1 MLIQRLGSAVPHSG
15 VRVLAFPRREVR
27 CNRSNLFFQIIG
39 PGIFGASLFQFLGT
53 IPQIVLILVSTL
65 SGSLEAAQQRASLGM
80 GLVAGTTVMLLTL
93 VWGTSVVLGS
103 YDLSAAITIDKSGSS
118 KSNLKGYGIV
128 TDVETSYTARIML
141 ITLAPFLILLLAK
154 VFNSSSGRRV
164 TILIAL
170 IVTFILLFAYIFY
183 QIFQPWIQN
192 RRFEY
197 LMNKYAKDKL
207 LRLLSTNGKPDTRKI
222 QELFSKIDKDGSR
235 SVSAAELRV
244 LLLGVKM
251 DDDDLSTD
259 RDVENILGSFDTSG
273 DGRISQD
280 EFIKG
285 MTTLISDISDQTPD
299 RIKIGGGNN
308 SQNNSQ
314 LQQGLL
320 TNSTGTSTSKVQR
333 FSNLVELLKGTFLCN
348 SWDSYAM
355 CARRTFDQECRRFLT
370 SYKLAF
376 LLCLVLSYTFAL
388 NYGAAIQSIASSRQK
403 TQKSIS
409 LTLSALYGGVYMN
422 NIIDGVDAV
431 GIRPPLVNFDSSSPH
446 LSSACVHTY
455 GFFPC
460 ADNIGGY
467 IFQIVVYQYLLIIGG
482 KLITKGSKT
491 IFNIIG
497 TGVYG
502 ASVFRILT
510 VFPKMV
516 MVIVSGVLKS
526 KRMLELKFHL
536 DRKELFAK
544 SATATGPSV
553 SKCLVAREKLAIW
566 KDTGATIDKKTCYTA
581 GIMLVSLIP
590 YIIVQLTDFVNS
602 SFGMRIVIL
611 IALVV
616 SAALL
621 VSYFLYQIFDPW
633 IQERSLEYSKYENL
647 LAGFL
652 QHVQRHAKEKL
663 VDENGQ
669 PNIPVIKGLFHQTD
683 KDEDKC
689 ITFLELENLIREIQS
704 GKVQVEKDYAISE
717 ILKAFDL
724 NNDGRIEEH
733 EFVEGCK
740 KWITE
745 ATQLAESGDS
755 SARHFLREVVQPL
768 SKKKRTKIAEIE
780 HLMARILKHA
790 QNQALEAEHLV
801 TDDGRPNVER
811 IKALFKQFDR
821 DNSKSLSRPEL
832 EQLIHSTIMW
842 GEVDD
847 LVYEVG
853 QNENKK
859 LKLMTWEFNKSIL
872 EVILGIAILT
882 FFCTSHDKSAI
893 LAIFPASQKSSRT
906 SSLTFSEIYG
916 GVVMNN
922 MMGLSTLLAIV
933 YIKELEWD
941 YSAEVLTILVVCG
954 IIGVLAYSQTTY
966 PLWTCLLAF
975 FLYPFS
981 LAMYYVLQY
990 ILGWG

>member
-1 MLIQRLGSAVPHSG
+1 
-15 VRVLAFPRREVR
+15 
-27 CNRSNLFFQIIG
+27 
-39 PGIFGASLFQFLGT
+39 
-53 IPQIVLILVSTL
+53 
-65 SGSLEAAQQRASLGM
+65 M

-93 VWGTSVVLGS
+93 IWGTSVVLGS
-103 YDLSAAITIDKSGSS
+103 YDLSAAITIDKSGSP
-118 KSNLKGYGIV
+118 KSNLKGFGIV

-141 ITLAPFLILLLAK
+141 ITLVPFLILLLAK
-154 VFNSSSGRRV
+154 IFHSSSGRRV

-170 IVTFILLFAYIFY
+170 IVTFVLLFAYIFY

-207 LRLLSTNGKPDTRKI
+207 LRLLSTNGKPDNRKI
-222 QELFSKIDKDGSR
+222 QELFNKIDKDGSR
-235 SVSAAELRV
+235 SISAAELRL

-259 RDVENILGSFDTSG
+259 RDVENILESFDTSG

-299 RIKIGGGNN
+299 RIKIGGGSN
-308 SQNNSQ
+308 SQ
-314 LQQGLL
+314 
-320 TNSTGTSTSKVQR
+320 
-333 FSNLVELLKGTFLCN
+333 
-348 SWDSYAM
+348 
-355 CARRTFDQECRRFLT
+355 
-370 SYKLAF
+370 
-376 LLCLVLSYTFAL
+376 
-388 NYGAAIQSIASSRQK
+388 
-403 TQKSIS
+403 
-409 LTLSALYGGVYMN
+409 LYGGVYMN
-422 NIIDGVDAV
+422 NIIGLIVFLAPVYARNLQADSFAEIGCSDNMHPHDLIGKLPYRVPSLIVTSWGLMLPPVKPKVMLNNYIHSLLNGDLHTVFMPFDAFV
-431 GIRPPLVNFDSSSPH
+431 LTDTANGRILPLTISV
-446 LSSACVHTY
+446 
-455 GFFPC
+455 
-460 ADNIGGY
+460 NIGGY

-491 IFNIIG
+491 IFNIKG

-510 VFPKMV
+510 VLPKMV
-516 MVIVSGVLKS
+516 MVIVSGILKS
-526 KRMLELKFHL
+526 KENARVKVSFGVGVYAGSTVFNLTFLWGMCVIFS
-536 DRKELFAK
+536 RKELFAK

-553 SKCLVAREKLAIW
+553 SNCLVAREKLAVL

-602 SFGMRIVIL
+602 SFGTRIVIL

-616 SAALL
+616 STALL
-621 VSYFLYQIFDPW
+621 LSYFLYQIFDPW

-652 QHVQRHAKEKL
+652 HHVQRHAKEKL

-689 ITFLELENLIREIQS
+689 ITFLELENLIHEIQS

-755 SARHFLREVVQPL
+755 TARHFLRE
-768 SKKKRTKIAEIE
+768 A
-780 HLMARILKHA
+780 
-790 QNQALEAEHLV
+790 
-801 TDDGRPNVER
+801 
-811 IKALFKQFDR
+811 
-821 DNSKSLSRPEL
+821 
-832 EQLIHSTIMW
+832 
-842 GEVDD
+842 
-847 LVYEVG
+847 
-853 QNENKK
+853 
-859 LKLMTWEFNKSIL
+859 
-872 EVILGIAILT
+872 
-882 FFCTSHDKSAI
+882 
-893 LAIFPASQKSSRT
+893 
-906 SSLTFSEIYG
+906 
-916 GVVMNN
+916 
-922 MMGLSTLLAIV
+922 STLLI
-933 YIKELEWD
+933 
-941 YSAEVLTILVVCG
+941 
-954 IIGVLAYSQTTY
+954 
-966 PLWTCLLAF
+966 
-975 FLYPFS
+975 
-981 LAMYYVLQY
+981 
-990 ILGWG
+990 

>member
-1 MLIQRLGSAVPHSG
+1 MA
-15 VRVLAFPRREVR
+15 
-27 CNRSNLFFQIIG
+27 
-39 PGIFGASLFQFLGT
+39 IF
-53 IPQIVLILVSTL
+53 TL
-65 SGSLEAAQQRASLGM
+65 SLCL
-80 GLVAGTTVMLLTL
+80 LMLLF
-93 VWGTSVVLGS
+93 V
-103 YDLSAAITIDKSGSS
+103 ID
-118 KSNLKGYGIV
+118 
-128 TDVETSYTARIML
+128 TA
-141 ITLAPFLILLLAK
+141 
-154 VFNSSSGRRV
+154 N
-164 TILIAL
+164 
-170 IVTFILLFAYIFY
+170 
-183 QIFQPWIQN
+183 
-192 RRFEY
+192 
-197 LMNKYAKDKL
+197 
-207 LRLLSTNGKPDTRKI
+207 
-222 QELFSKIDKDGSR
+222 
-235 SVSAAELRV
+235 
-244 LLLGVKM
+244 
-251 DDDDLSTD
+251 
-259 RDVENILGSFDTSG
+259 
-273 DGRISQD
+273 GRILPLTIS
-280 EFIKG
+280 G
-285 MTTLISDISDQTPD
+285 NLISD
-299 RIKIGGGNN
+299 G
-308 SQNNSQ
+308 
-314 LQQGLL
+314 
-320 TNSTGTSTSKVQR
+320 
-333 FSNLVELLKGTFLCN
+333 F
-348 SWDSYAM
+348 
-355 CARRTFDQECRRFLT
+355 
-370 SYKLAF
+370 
-376 LLCLVLSYTFAL
+376 
-388 NYGAAIQSIASSRQK
+388 
-403 TQKSIS
+403 
-409 LTLSALYGGVYMN
+409 
-422 NIIDGVDAV
+422 DAV
-431 GIRPPLVNFDSSSPH
+431 GIQPPLVNFDGSSPH
-446 LSSACVHTY
+446 LSSTCVHTY

-502 ASVFRILT
+502 ASIFRILT
-510 VFPKMV
+510 VLPKMV

-526 KRMLELKFHL
+526 KENARVKVSFGVGVYAGSTVFNLTFLWGMCVIFS
-536 DRKELFAK
+536 RKELFAK
-544 SATATGPSV
+544 PATATGPSV
-553 SKCLVAREKLAIW
+553 SNCLVARDKLAVL

-581 GIMLVSLIP
+581 GIMLLSLIP

-602 SFGMRIVIL
+602 SFGTRIVIL

-616 SAALL
+616 STALL
-621 VSYFLYQIFDPW
+621 LSFFLYQVFDPW

-689 ITFLELENLIREIQS
+689 ITFLELENLIHEIQS
-704 GKVQVEKDYAISE
+704 GK
-717 ILKAFDL
+717 
-724 NNDGRIEEH
+724 
-733 EFVEGCK
+733 
-740 KWITE
+740 
-745 ATQLAESGDS
+745 
-755 SARHFLREVVQPL
+755 VVQPL

-832 EQLIHSTIMW
+832 EQLIHSTVRFKESQLSCQEMVKKFIKDFDTDGNDIIDEQEFLHGMTKWLNKAMDVTKCKDAKRSIDEFNKIMW

-853 QNENKK
+853 QDENKK
-859 LKLMTWEFNKSIL
+859 LKLMTWEFNKSTL

-882 FFCTSHDKSAI
+882 FLSAPLMTSIQQFSDAIGVPSFFISFVIVPVAMNARSAI

-941 YSAEVLTILVVCG
+941 HSAEVLTILVVCG
-954 IIGVLAYSQTTY
+954 IIGVLACTQTTY
-966 PLWTCLLAF
+966 PLWTCVLAF
-975 FLYPFS
+975 FLYPLS
-981 LAMYYVLQY
+981 LAMYYVL
-990 ILGWG
+990 